1 MRATLQIFKKH
12 DATFD
17 TDDMTTEAKWSYYV
31 ASFVTRDP
39 TEGVPLSWPFL
50 KRNLPPARDED
61 DYNRTYTPQ
70 HSSDGLIVRICLN
83 SYRILF
89 DPGTEDWWVH
99 SEKVRARGIQG
110 VESKKEERRAGF
122 EEKFVM
128 NNGWMRGL
136 SKDVVDKKKEGFAR
150 WMRDGPGAVA
160 GERGEDEAEMEVEV
174 EDGAKGDGSED
185 RVMVDA

>member
-1 MRATLQIFKKH
+1 MQATVQIFKKS

-17 TDDMTTEAKWSYYV
+17 TETMSTEAKWSYYV

-50 KRNLPPARDED
+50 KRNLPPQLDEAE
-61 DYNRTYTPQ
+61 YNRVFTPQ
-70 HSSDGLIVRICLN
+70 WSAENLTVRICLG
-83 SYRILF
+83 SYRVLF

-99 SEKVRARGIQG
+99 GDRVRAKGREG
-110 VESKKEERRAGF
+110 VEVAREERKGAF

-136 SKDVVDKKKEGFAR
+136 SKDEVDRKKEEYRR
-150 WMRDGPGAVA
+150 WIRDGPAAVA
-160 GERGEDEAEMEVEV
+160 AGGVKIGEEVAV
-174 EDGAKGDGSED
+174 DAKGDADGDED
-185 RVMVDA
+185 QVMLDA